1 MLEKKINDYNKDVL
15 ESEDFT
21 PNEEEEFSTTSL
33 PPPPYNPELE
43 DTQRSA
49 SMASTASAKANESDV
64 TTHDFVKKDAA
75 ENATVEPEEEKSTKE
90 AESRDEKPAAS
101 DDAPREAT
109 TDTKEDSDESERNA
123 KVNMVMIAIMQWLLM
138 VAMHTKRLAQEAGQK
153 AGKFNEKHQLTAK
166 ASKSARRSASFVK
179 HSSIRARD
187 NVVEFGE
194 KHQVCPKVKKATKTV
209 GREVKKA
216 SKATTKATAEAVD
229 NAKKFSERHQLGLKA
244 KYTAR
249 MAGFQIKRASKAT
262 VRGVRGLVHVTESSF
277 QERK

>member
-33 PPPPYNPELE
+33 PPPPYNPELA
-43 DTQRSA
+43 DTQRSVP
-49 SMASTASAKANESDV
+49 MASTASAKANESDV

-216 SKATTKATAEAVD
+216 SKATAEAVD
-229 NAKKFSERHQLGLKA
+229 NAKKFSERHQLGPKA

-249 MAGFQIKRASKAT
+249 MAGRQIKRASKAT
-262 VRGVRGLVHVTESSF
+262 VKGVRGLVHVTESSF